1 MRRVLLSLVFL
12 CIGLLLYA
20 QEPVRFGDREVYLEA
35 NVRSQVRGHKTSSL
49 ELGVPTGDRLNVL
62 VQFEPGKIAFDAL
75 KQKGIELGD
84 YLGSNAYYAKVA
96 PGSRPSDFAGTGLR
110 AVVPIRGEWKVVH
123 SLLQGMTPEWAAE
136 GNNIKVDLVWFSG
149 VNLEQVK
156 ADLSQR
162 GLTFSTTS
170 DLLHTAHITAT
181 REQVIALADAEY
193 VAAIRWAEPPMEFNN
208 YRGARLSGAMNL
220 RMSPEL
226 GGRGLTGKGVRIGIW
241 DGNVAEHVDYGN
253 RVHRQEFEIS
263 LASSGGHG
271 MHTTGTILGA
281 GLLDE
286 RARGMAPEAEIWTW
300 NFNTQSNGK
309 SVGQEM
315 LECQEKYN
323 ISITSNSY
331 GYRMSNFC
339 KYEQYLNYGFL
350 GPIHADVLAYY
361 IPTLTHLYSAG
372 NDQGV
377 CNWAF
382 GHMSNYAKNIISV
395 GALTPGGEMTD
406 FSSFGPHRDGR
417 MFPII
422 SARGESVYS
431 VMPEQ
436 SYDWMSGT
444 SMSCPTAAGHLA
456 LLTQRWGQLH
466 GGALPFN
473 YYLKALIANTA
484 DDKGNLG
491 PDYKFGFGVLNSI
504 AAVTAMENNWHHF
517 ASLPQGGAAQE
528 KEITV
533 PAGVK
538 ELRVAI
544 CWNDPVAMGKE
555 YATGESPMVNDLDI
569 TVVSGGKTYYPYT
582 LDDKHPEKPA
592 TADKKNGKDNIE
604 QVVVKN
610 PAAGKYTLK
619 VEGKVNQSK
628 KQDYVVVWYFDY
640 QRPAITSPVAGDIY
654 APGDDIFLH
663 TENLTAPLK
672 VELTTDGVT
681 YTVLKDGASLCD
693 SIAIPATT
701 ASTDKATIRVTDKNN
716 QMVQMSGNFTIMA
729 QVQGLK
735 LEEQTCSTTGWKL
748 TWKAADGAAK
758 YEVLRADVEKGTYVS
773 LKNDVTT
780 TEYALAEADVKVGE
794 RNVYAVR
801 AVNANGVK
809 GARSVGV
816 IAQGAVAKT
825 LQIADLPY
833 TESFVGYP
841 LKYAT
846 ITKGKNVAHQL
857 TDPPVGLGLPFD
869 SHMLLWQAGA
879 DAPEWE
885 DPFTKQRD
893 NVGTVSACKVNLSGV
908 AADTK
913 LQLRAYYYMPEST
926 RENGAL
932 LRLLVDGTE
941 TPDTQGRRQI
951 VGDGEEHFVTYDLT
965 PFAGKEVSLTFETA
979 LANNRDGLIIVYYQI
994 YKTSEK
1000 RDAGIA
1006 WINDPKIVAKAGMQD
1021 ETIRFKVLNY
1031 TSAELTNVPV
1041 SVQVDGKVVY
1051 TTTLASL
1058 KPFEDRILSFTHNFN
1073 SVEAHKFNVVARVDV
1088 EGDVRPTNNE
1098 KSFEVYNMGEV
1109 LPMPEVTY
1117 IEFWGMV
1124 FPAVPYVYTKI
1135 EGKGI
1140 FTDGRGTLEPYNPKE
1155 QAVLQVLP
1163 TTPGAVVQVTFKE
1176 RDFAKD
1182 DILHV
1187 YTGDVPDNLKVEAKN
1202 ANYKITGTSKEP
1214 LTIVSEASNGGLT
1227 FYFLGN
1233 PDQQADGWIAELSE
1247 VVLPDRWELTEV
1259 KKEDGK
1265 DANHKKLVV
1274 TAKNLLPIPFKN
1286 VPLIVSI
1293 DGVTQKLVIPEL
1305 PANAQTNFTI
1315 PNEIDIT
1322 APMRAEVV
1330 AELGRDGDAANNKKT
1345 LSIVNDPIWNGG
1357 GIITTP
1363 ETLAIAKF
1371 TQLNEDKTI
1380 ALTSKSTVDYQHKT
1394 KIPFYTTTKNDFKFT
1409 LNNAPTAEQ
1418 AANAAIR
1425 LFIDNDD
1432 NGELKDVAP
1441 ECYKVALAA
1450 DTKDYTLSVDLSS
1463 AVDIKPG
1470 DHRMRLLLANDA
1482 DYAKFKE
1489 QKPIEWGHAVDFTA
1503 TITKG
1508 ASPFEYEMA
1517 IVGIEGIKSGR
1528 NGLTSATPVKVKLKN
1543 NGLKVVTSVDVKLEV
1558 DKVET
1563 ATETLAVNLAAKG
1576 GEATVELANK
1586 ANLSN
1591 EGDHTIKVSLT
1602 KPDSKV
1608 SDNTATLKVSKLPA
1622 ISEKRYSLAFE
1633 AVRGEGMIVPEAL
1646 GASVKDEATIE
1657 GWWKTE
1663 MPQTCAFLN
1672 GGDDGLYLG
1681 AYRGGSQYPANALVF
1696 FAGNGGYISTKGVL
1710 TNGVWH
1716 HVAAV
1721 VKQDKGVV
1729 TLKAYVDGDEVEMEQ
1744 SSAGNGF
1751 AVTITHLNIGFKG
1764 ENLMFR
1770 MWNKQRTGAE
1780 IKADMAKSVRPT
1792 PGGALPAGCV
1802 TELIYTEGMG
1812 KLTSFGDEGITT
1824 IVSKRTDE
1832 KIWKEFAPKLY
1843 SGIEV
1848 VGQVIPVKITGTE
1861 VVAIMPSDFTT
1872 FNKVKVKFASEWAG
1886 VEIKQNGTTVTENTE
1901 LDFSASGN
1909 TLPFTL
1915 TLNILGKSVTEN
1927 INIKLVKD
1935 KSNACD
1941 MLGLKMEKAKN
1952 TGLKQD
1958 ITLTDPLA
1966 TLVLLEAENESA
1978 TSKFDQKN
1986 VVLQVTGIS
1995 TNAKL
2000 YKGEV
2005 LQQTATDI
2013 TVDLTTPVTF
2023 KVLAQNERDAKFYT
2037 VRLAMNQEITWETTK
2052 IDCNYGATQKFNATA
2067 TSALPVTY
2075 VSANPNVATVDAEG
2089 NLVTVGVGTTKI
2101 VAKQEGDAIYKA
2113 AAEKE
2118 REVEVNRAP
2127 LTIKVKDATMA
2138 LGEELPEFEF
2148 EYQGL
2153 VFPNTEWQFDAPYIV
2168 QNNDGTPAT
2177 MPLAKGMYKIV
2188 PKAGT
2193 APYESG
2199 NYMVTRTTGVLTV
2212 TDPVNAKKVIFVAK
2226 DEKDAPLEGVELLF
2240 GEVKATTGVD
2250 GKYEAYLL
2258 PLKDG
2263 KAYTVTATKAGY
2275 TSDAKEF
2282 EVKDVAQTVELKLLK
2297 EQYTLT
2303 YTTDANGLLQGV
2315 TSQKVAAGKDGLQVV
2330 AVPKDIKHRFKEW
2343 GDNHSTEAARTDRT
2357 VNADVTA
2364 NAIFETFKYSLKYA
2378 VTTGGKFTTAEAT
2391 KMQQVT
2397 PGENGVAV
2405 TVEAEAGYCFL
2416 GWSDGVMTLSRTDQK
2431 VMADLNV
2438 TARFAKPYMLTWTE
2452 DFEFNAANMET
2463 WSFQKPAAGAG
2474 WQIIPLEQIEQKNT
2488 GNVLALAPMVEYP
2501 PVSPYPLTWAAS
2513 PWLSIEGH
2521 AATAKVVISF
2531 DRYVRRFYDLSVAT
2545 LEYSFEDNVWVKA
2558 LDIDQKVTGVKAE
2571 TFTLD
2576 ATKLGSHKHLRFRW
2590 AFDAAGGSR
2599 AYLAIDNVKVAYEAP
2614 TQAIL
2619 RYYAGENGKL
2629 QKDGATDKVAA
2640 IELTTPVGTDAA
2652 KITAVPEAGY
2662 VFAKWS
2668 DEKMTAERQDKQ
2680 DVTVTALFKRIPKA
2694 KHVIQYAAATNG
2706 TINGVAYQELEEG
2719 AETASVSAV
2728 ANNGYA
2734 FKQWDDGKK
2743 VNPRSDVVGTEDKT
2757 YTAQFAQVFTLT
2769 YKAGEHGSIKGEATQ
2784 NVFAGESGSAV
2795 EAVPDNG
2802 YRFVKWDDNKTDNP
2816 RTEVNVTESKT
2827 YTAQF
2832 ELIPT
2837 YAVTLRKEGNGTLSI
2852 SGYDETMLQSVPEG
2866 TELQVVVTP
2875 DAGWELKTL
2884 TAGGVDILATKTFTV
2899 TAATEVKA
2907 VFEQNAQTFAV
2918 TLKKEGEGELK
2929 ITGIEESKL
2938 NAVPEGTELIAV
2950 ATPKTGWKLK
2960 SLTAGTQDISSDG
2973 KFTVTADVEVK
2984 AVFEEEGVPQP
2995 KTYVVTVAKEGEG
3008 ELKITGIEESKLNA
3022 VPEGTEL
3029 TAVATPKTGWKL
3041 KSLMA
3046 GTQDIKADGKF
3057 TVTADVEVKAVFVE
3071 EGTPQPKTF
3080 AVTLKKEG
3088 EGELKITG
3096 IEEDKLNAV
3105 PEGTKLTAVATPK
3118 TGWKLKSLT
3127 AGTQDISSDGK
3138 FTVTADVEVKAVFVK
3153 STSVDDA
3160 VFANV
3165 LVAPNPFTT
3174 QLRLVCNGATGR
3186 YDLLNASG
3194 VVVRSGNVDGNEVLV
3209 ETTDLTSGLY
3219 LLRLTAE
3226 SGATKVVTVVKE

>member
-62 VQFEPGKIAFDAL
+62 LQFEPGEIAFDAL

-123 SLLQGMTPEWAAE
+123 SLLQGMTPDWAAE
-136 GNNIKVDLVWFSG
+136 GDNIKVDLVWFSG

-156 ADLSQR
+156 ADLSSR

-170 DLLHTAHITAT
+170 DLLRTAHITAT

-193 VAAIRWAEPPMEFNN
+193 VAAIRWAEPPMEFDN

-226 GGRGLTGKGVRIGIW
+226 SGRGLTGKGVRVGIW
-241 DGNVAEHVDYGN
+241 DGNVGDHVDYGN

-331 GYRMSNFC
+331 GYRMSAFC
-339 KYEQYLNYGFL
+339 RYEQYLNYSFL
-350 GPIHADVLAYY
+350 GPRHADVLAYF

-395 GALTPGGEMTD
+395 AALTPGGEMTD

-484 DDKGNLG
+484 DDKGNAG

-517 ASLPQGGAAQE
+517 ASLSRGGAAQE
-528 KEITV
+528 KKITV

-538 ELRVAI
+538 ELRVAL
-544 CWNDPVAMGKE
+544 CWNDPVADIE
-555 YATGESPMVNDLDI
+555 YKMGESPMVNDLDV
-569 TVVSGGKTYYPYT
+569 TVVSAGKTYYPYT
-582 LDDKHPEKPA
+582 LDPNNPNDVAK
-592 TADKKNGKDNIE
+592 ADKKNGRDNIE

-610 PAAGKYTLK
+610 PAAGEYTLK
-619 VEGKVNQSK
+619 VDGKVNQAE

-640 QRPAITSPVAGDIY
+640 QRPAITSPMAGDIY

-672 VELTTDGVT
+672 VELTTDGGM
-681 YTVLKDGASLCD
+681 YTVLKNGASLCD
-693 SIAIPATT
+693 SITIPATT

-716 QMVQMSGNFTIMA
+716 QIVLMNGNFTIMA

-735 LEEQTCSTTGWKL
+735 LEEQACSTTGWKL
-748 TWKAADGAAK
+748 TWEAAEGAAK

-773 LKNDVTT
+773 LKNDVAG
-780 TEYALAEADVKVGE
+780 TEYLLAEADVKAGE

-801 AVNANGVK
+801 AINANGVK

-816 IAQGAVAKT
+816 IAKGKTAKT
-825 LQIADLPY
+825 LQISDLPY
-833 TESFVGYP
+833 LESFVGYP

-846 ITKGKNVAHQL
+846 TTKGKNLAHQL
-857 TDPPVGLGLPFD
+857 QEPPAGLKLPFD
-869 SHMLLWQAGA
+869 SHMLVWQAGT
-879 DAPEWE
+879 DAPAWE
-885 DPFTKQRD
+885 NPFVNQRD
-893 NVGTVSACKVNLSGV
+893 NVGTVSTCKVNLSGIE
-908 AADTK
+908 ANTK
-913 LQLRAYYYMPEST
+913 LQLRAYYFMTEGS
-926 RENGAL
+926 REKGTL
-932 LRLLVDGTE
+932 LRLLVNGNEVQDVL
-941 TPDTQGRRQI
+941 GRGQI
-951 VGDGEEHFVTYDLT
+951 VGDGDEHFVTYDLT
-965 PFAGKEVSLTFETA
+965 SFAGKEVSLTFETA
-979 LANNRDGLIIVYYQI
+979 LANNRDGAIIVYYQI

-1000 RDAGIA
+1000 KDAGIA
-1006 WINDPKIVAKAGMQD
+1006 WVNDPEIVAKAYMQD
-1021 ETIRFKVLNY
+1021 ETVRFKVLNY
-1031 TSAELTNVPV
+1031 TSADLNNVPV

-1051 TTTLASL
+1051 TATLNL
-1058 KPFEDRILSFTHNFN
+1058 KPFEDRILSFRHNF
-1073 SVEAHKFNVVARVDV
+1073 SSAVAHKFNVVARVDV
-1088 EGDVRPTNNE
+1088 EGDARVANNE

-1109 LPMPEVTY
+1109 LPMPEVSY
-1117 IEFWGMV
+1117 IEFFGMV
-1124 FPAVPYVYTKI
+1124 FPIVPYVSTKI
-1135 EGKGI
+1135 DGKCI
-1140 FTDGRGTLEPYNPKE
+1140 YTDGRGTLDPYKPKE

-1163 TTPGAVVQVTFKE
+1163 TNPSATVQVTFKE
-1176 RDFAKD
+1176 RALAEG
-1182 DILHV
+1182 DILYV
-1187 YTGDVPDNLKVEAKN
+1187 YTGNVPANLKVDPKD
-1202 ANYKITGTSKEP
+1202 ANYKVTGTSKEP
-1214 LTIVSEASNGGLT
+1214 ITIVSEASDGGLT
-1227 FYFLGN
+1227 FLFIGS
-1233 PDQQADGWIAELSE
+1233 PEKSADGWIAELDE
-1247 VVLPDRWELTEV
+1247 VVLPDRWELTELRQV
-1259 KKEDGK
+1259 AGK
-1265 DANHKKLVV
+1265 DANHKQLEVV
-1274 TAKNLLPIPFKN
+1274 AKNLLPVAFKN
-1286 VPLIVSI
+1286 VPLYVTV
-1293 DGVTQKLVIPEL
+1293 DGKTQNLVIPEL
-1305 PANAQTNFTI
+1305 TANAQTTFKVTQ
-1315 PNEIDIT
+1315 EIDIT

-1330 AELGRDGDAANNKKT
+1330 AELGRDGDAANNVKT
-1345 LSIVNDPIWNGG
+1345 LSVVNDPIWNGG
-1357 GIITTP
+1357 GSIAQPAALT
-1363 ETLAIAKF
+1363 IAKF
-1371 TQLNEDKTI
+1371 QQLNEDKTTT
-1380 ALTSKSTVDYQHKT
+1380 LTGKKTVDYQLKT
-1394 KIPFYTTTKNDFKFT
+1394 KIPFYKLTKNEFKFT
-1409 LNNAPTAEQ
+1409 LSNAPTAEQ
-1418 AANAAIR
+1418 VANAAIR

-1432 NGELKDVAP
+1432 NNTMDETAP
-1441 ECYKVALAA
+1441 ECYKVALEANKEA
-1450 DTKDYTLSVDLSS
+1450 YTLSVDFTGVANL
-1463 AVDIKPG
+1463 KPG
-1470 DHRMRLLLANDA
+1470 DHRMRILLANDEN
-1482 DYAKFKE
+1482 YNKFKAGQE
-1489 QKPIEWGHAVDFTA
+1489 IEWGHAVDFTA
-1503 TITKG
+1503 TIAES
-1508 ASPFEYEMA
+1508 ASPLEYEMA
-1517 IVGIEGIKSGR
+1517 IVGIERIKSGR
-1528 NGLTSATPVKVKLKN
+1528 NLTNAVPVKVKLKN
-1543 NGLKVVTSVDVKLEV
+1543 NGLKAVTSVDVKLEV
-1558 DKVET
+1558 DKK
-1563 ATETLAVNLAAKG
+1563 APKTETLTVNLAPKG
-1576 GEATVELANK
+1576 EITVELANK
-1586 ANLSN
+1586 ADLSE

-1602 KPDSKV
+1602 KPDGKV

-1633 AVRGEGMIVPEAL
+1633 AVRGEGVVVPEEL
-1646 GASVKDEATIE
+1646 GASIQNEATIE
-1657 GWWKTE
+1657 GWWKINK
-1663 MPQTCAFLN
+1663 PQTSAFLN

-1696 FAGNGGYISTKGVL
+1696 FAGNGGYISKEGVL

-1716 HVAAV
+1716 HVAAS
-1721 VKQDKGVV
+1721 VKQVGSTV
-1729 TLKAYVDGDEVEMEQ
+1729 TLKAYVDGVEVEMQKNSEG
-1744 SSAGNGF
+1744 SGF
-1751 AVTITHLNIGFKG
+1751 EVSITHLNIALHG

-1770 MWNKQRTGAE
+1770 MWKKARTAAE
-1780 IKADMAKSVRPT
+1780 IKADMAKSVRT
-1792 PGGALPAGCV
+1792 TLGGSLPSDCV
-1802 TELIYTEGMG
+1802 TELIYTEGKG
-1812 KLTSFGDEGITT
+1812 KLTSFGDEGIAT
-1824 IVSKRTDE
+1824 IVSKRVDA
-1832 KIWKEFAPKLY
+1832 KIWKEFAPKTY
-1843 SGIEV
+1843 SNIEV
-1848 VGQVIPVKITGTE
+1848 AGQVIPVEITGTNA
-1861 VVAIMPSDFTT
+1861 VATMPSDFTA
-1872 FNKVKVKFASEWAG
+1872 FDKVKVKFVSEWSG
-1886 VEIKQNGTTVTENTE
+1886 VEIKQGSTVVTENTE
-1901 LDFSASGN
+1901 LNFSSGDHS
-1909 TLPFTL
+1909 LPFVL
-1915 TLNILGKSVTEN
+1915 KFEMLGKVATDNVT
-1927 INIKLVKD
+1927 IKLVND

-1952 TGLKQD
+1952 PGLKQD
-1958 ITLTDPLA
+1958 VTPNVPLESI
-1966 TLVLLEAENESA
+1966 VLLEAENESA

-2013 TVDLTTPVTF
+2013 TVDLTAPVTF
-2023 KVLAQNERDAKFYT
+2023 KVLAENERDAKFYT

-2067 TSALPVTY
+2067 SSALPVTY

-2118 REVEVNRAP
+2118 REVEVKRIP
-2127 LTIKVKDATMA
+2127 LTINVKDATMA
-2138 LGEELPEFEF
+2138 LGDELPEFEF

-2153 VFPNTEWQFDAPYIV
+2153 AFPNTEWQFDAPYIV

-2177 MPLAKGMYKIV
+2177 MPLAKGTYKVV
-2188 PKAGT
+2188 PEVYT
-2193 APYESG
+2193 VPYESG

-2212 TDPVNAKKVIFVAK
+2212 TDPVNAKKVTFLAK
-2226 DEKDAPLEGVELLF
+2226 DEKDAPLEGVELQF
-2240 GEVKATTGVD
+2240 GEVKATTGAD

-2258 PLKDG
+2258 PLEDG
-2263 KAYTVTATKAGY
+2263 ERYTVTATKAGY

-2330 AVPKDIKHRFKEW
+2330 AVPKDIKYRFKEW
-2343 GDNHSTEAARTDRT
+2343 SDNHSTEAARTDKA

-2364 NAIFETFKYSLKYA
+2364 KAVFEAFKYTLKYA
-2378 VTTGGKFTTAEAT
+2378 VTEGGEFVTPEAT
-2391 KMQQVT
+2391 KMQQVV
-2397 PGENGVAV
+2397 PGEDGAAV
-2405 TVEAEAGYCFL
+2405 TVKAKEGYLFL
-2416 GWSDGVMTLSRTDQK
+2416 GWSDGVIDLTRTDKK
-2431 VMADLNV
+2431 VMADMSV
-2438 TARFAKPYMLTWTE
+2438 TARFAKPYMLTWSE
-2452 DFEFNAANMET
+2452 DFEFDATNMET
-2463 WSFQKPAAGAG
+2463 WSFQKPKEGAG
-2474 WQIIPLEQIEQKNT
+2474 WQIIPLENISKAYV
-2488 GNVLALAPMVEYP
+2488 GKGKALALAPLYEYP
-2501 PVSPYPLTWAAS
+2501 QQSPYPKMWVAS

-2531 DRYVRRFYDLSVAT
+2531 DRYVQKFYNLSEAT
-2545 LEYSFEDNVWVKA
+2545 LEYCFEDNAWVKA
-2558 LDIDQKVTGVKAE
+2558 LDIDQNAAGVKAE

-2576 ATKLGSHKHLRFRW
+2576 HTKLATHKYLRFRW
-2590 AFDAAGGSR
+2590 SFNAANGTR

-2614 TQAIL
+2614 TQAVL

-2629 QKDGATDKVAA
+2629 QKEGTTEKVEA
-2640 IELTTPVGTDAA
+2640 IELTTPVGTPAT
-2652 KITAVPEAGY
+2652 KVTAVPEAGY
-2662 VFAKWS
+2662 VFDKWS
-2668 DEKMTAERQDKQ
+2668 DEKMTADRQDDQ
-2680 DVTVTALFKRIPKA
+2680 SVTVTAIFKRIPKA
-2694 KHVIQYAAATNG
+2694 KHVIQYTAVANG
-2706 TINGVAYQELEEG
+2706 TISGVAYQELEEG

-2728 ANNGYA
+2728 ADNDYV

-2743 VNPRSDVVGTEDKT
+2743 VNPRSDVVGSEDKT

-2784 NVFAGESGSAV
+2784 KVVAGESGSAV
-2795 EAVPDNG
+2795 EAVPDPG

-2816 RTEVNVTESKT
+2816 RTEVNVIESKT

-2837 YAVTLRKEGNGTLSI
+2837 YAVTLTKEGNGTLSI
-2852 SGYDETMLQSVPEG
+2852 AGYDETMLQSVPEG

-2884 TAGGVDILATKTFTV
+2884 TAGGMDILATKKFTV

-2984 AVFEEEGVPQP
+2984 AVFEEEGAPQP
-2995 KTYVVTVAKEGEG
+2995 KTYVVTLTKEGEG
-3008 ELKITGIEESKLNA
+3008 ELTITGIEESKLNA
-3022 VPEGTEL
+3022 VPEGTKL

-3041 KSLMA
+3041 KSLTA
-3046 GTQDIKADGKF
+3046 GTQDISSDGKF
-3057 TVTADVEVKAVFVE
+3057 TVTADVEVKAVFEE

-3127 AGTQDISSDGK
+3127 AGTQDIKTDGK

-3194 VVVRSGNVDGNEVLV
+3194 VVVRSGNVDGNEVLI

>member
-1 MRRVLLSLVFL
+1 MLV
-12 CIGLLLYA
+12 
-20 QEPVRFGDREVYLEA
+20 
-35 NVRSQVRGHKTSSL
+35 
-49 ELGVPTGDRLNVL
+49 
-62 VQFEPGKIAFDAL
+62 
-75 KQKGIELGD
+75 
-84 YLGSNAYYAKVA
+84 
-96 PGSRPSDFAGTGLR
+96 
-110 AVVPIRGEWKVVH
+110 
-123 SLLQGMTPEWAAE
+123 
-136 GNNIKVDLVWFSG
+136 
-149 VNLEQVK
+149 
-156 ADLSQR
+156 
-162 GLTFSTTS
+162 
-170 DLLHTAHITAT
+170 
-181 REQVIALADAEY
+181 
-193 VAAIRWAEPPMEFNN
+193 
-208 YRGARLSGAMNL
+208 
-220 RMSPEL
+220 
-226 GGRGLTGKGVRIGIW
+226 
-241 DGNVAEHVDYGN
+241 
-253 RVHRQEFEIS
+253 
-263 LASSGGHG
+263 
-271 MHTTGTILGA
+271 
-281 GLLDE
+281 
-286 RARGMAPEAEIWTW
+286 
-300 NFNTQSNGK
+300 
-309 SVGQEM
+309 
-315 LECQEKYN
+315 
-323 ISITSNSY
+323 
-331 GYRMSNFC
+331 
-339 KYEQYLNYGFL
+339 
-350 GPIHADVLAYY
+350 
-361 IPTLTHLYSAG
+361 
-372 NDQGV
+372 
-377 CNWAF
+377 
-382 GHMSNYAKNIISV
+382 
-395 GALTPGGEMTD
+395 
-406 FSSFGPHRDGR
+406 
-417 MFPII
+417 
-422 SARGESVYS
+422 
-431 VMPEQ
+431 
-436 SYDWMSGT
+436 
-444 SMSCPTAAGHLA
+444 
-456 LLTQRWGQLH
+456 
-466 GGALPFN
+466 
-473 YYLKALIANTA
+473 
-484 DDKGNLG
+484 
-491 PDYKFGFGVLNSI
+491 
-504 AAVTAMENNWHHF
+504 
-517 ASLPQGGAAQE
+517 
-528 KEITV
+528 
-533 PAGVK
+533 
-538 ELRVAI
+538 
-544 CWNDPVAMGKE
+544 
-555 YATGESPMVNDLDI
+555 
-569 TVVSGGKTYYPYT
+569 
-582 LDDKHPEKPA
+582 
-592 TADKKNGKDNIE
+592 
-604 QVVVKN
+604 
-610 PAAGKYTLK
+610 
-619 VEGKVNQSK
+619 
-628 KQDYVVVWYFDY
+628 
-640 QRPAITSPVAGDIY
+640 
-654 APGDDIFLH
+654 
-663 TENLTAPLK
+663 
-672 VELTTDGVT
+672 
-681 YTVLKDGASLCD
+681 
-693 SIAIPATT
+693 
-701 ASTDKATIRVTDKNN
+701 
-716 QMVQMSGNFTIMA
+716 
-729 QVQGLK
+729 
-735 LEEQTCSTTGWKL
+735 
-748 TWKAADGAAK
+748 
-758 YEVLRADVEKGTYVS
+758 
-773 LKNDVTT
+773 
-780 TEYALAEADVKVGE
+780 
-794 RNVYAVR
+794 
-801 AVNANGVK
+801 
-809 GARSVGV
+809 
-816 IAQGAVAKT
+816 
-825 LQIADLPY
+825 
-833 TESFVGYP
+833 
-841 LKYAT
+841 
-846 ITKGKNVAHQL
+846 
-857 TDPPVGLGLPFD
+857 
-869 SHMLLWQAGA
+869 
-879 DAPEWE
+879 
-885 DPFTKQRD
+885 
-893 NVGTVSACKVNLSGV
+893 
-908 AADTK
+908 
-913 LQLRAYYYMPEST
+913 
-926 RENGAL
+926 
-932 LRLLVDGTE
+932 
-941 TPDTQGRRQI
+941 
-951 VGDGEEHFVTYDLT
+951 
-965 PFAGKEVSLTFETA
+965 
-979 LANNRDGLIIVYYQI
+979 
-994 YKTSEK
+994 
-1000 RDAGIA
+1000 
-1006 WINDPKIVAKAGMQD
+1006 
-1021 ETIRFKVLNY
+1021 
-1031 TSAELTNVPV
+1031 
-1041 SVQVDGKVVY
+1041 
-1051 TTTLASL
+1051 
-1058 KPFEDRILSFTHNFN
+1058 
-1073 SVEAHKFNVVARVDV
+1073 
-1088 EGDVRPTNNE
+1088 
-1098 KSFEVYNMGEV
+1098 
-1109 LPMPEVTY
+1109 
-1117 IEFWGMV
+1117 
-1124 FPAVPYVYTKI
+1124 
-1135 EGKGI
+1135 
-1140 FTDGRGTLEPYNPKE
+1140 
-1155 QAVLQVLP
+1155 
-1163 TTPGAVVQVTFKE
+1163 
-1176 RDFAKD
+1176 
-1182 DILHV
+1182 
-1187 YTGDVPDNLKVEAKN
+1187 
-1202 ANYKITGTSKEP
+1202 
-1214 LTIVSEASNGGLT
+1214 
-1227 FYFLGN
+1227 
-1233 PDQQADGWIAELSE
+1233 
-1247 VVLPDRWELTEV
+1247 
-1259 KKEDGK
+1259 
-1265 DANHKKLVV
+1265 
-1274 TAKNLLPIPFKN
+1274 
-1286 VPLIVSI
+1286 
-1293 DGVTQKLVIPEL
+1293 
-1305 PANAQTNFTI
+1305 
-1315 PNEIDIT
+1315 
-1322 APMRAEVV
+1322 
-1330 AELGRDGDAANNKKT
+1330 
-1345 LSIVNDPIWNGG
+1345 
-1357 GIITTP
+1357 
-1363 ETLAIAKF
+1363 
-1371 TQLNEDKTI
+1371 LNEDKTI

-1418 AANAAIR
+1418 ATNASIR

-1432 NGELKDVAP
+1432 NNTLEEVAP
-1441 ECYKVALAA
+1441 ECYKVALEANKEA
-1450 DTKDYTLSVDLSS
+1450 YTLSVDFTGVANL
-1463 AVDIKPG
+1463 KPG
-1470 DHRMRLLLANDA
+1470 DHRMRILLANDEN
-1482 DYAKFKE
+1482 YNKFKAGQE
-1489 QKPIEWGHAVDFTA
+1489 IEWGHAVDFTA
-1503 TITKG
+1503 TIAES
-1508 ASPFEYEMA
+1508 ASPLEYEMA
-1517 IVGIEGIKSGR
+1517 IVGIERIKSGR
-1528 NGLTSATPVKVKLKN
+1528 NLTNAVPVKVKLKN

-1602 KPDSKV
+1602 KPDGKV

-1812 KLTSFGDEGITT
+1812 KLTSFGDEGIAQ
-1824 IVSKRTDE
+1824 IVSRRVDAR
-1832 KIWKEFAPKLY
+1832 IWKEFAPKTY
-1843 SGIEV
+1843 SNIEV
-1848 VGQVIPVKITGTE
+1848 AGQVIPVEITGTNA
-1861 VVAIMPSDFTT
+1861 VATMPSDFTA
-1872 FNKVKVKFASEWAG
+1872 FDKVKVKFTSEWAG
-1886 VEIKQNGTTVTENTE
+1886 VEIKQGSTVVTENTV
-1901 LDFSASGN
+1901 LDFSGGDHS
-1909 TLPFTL
+1909 L
-1915 TLNILGKSVTEN
+1915 TFDLKLELLGKV
-1927 INIKLVKD
+1927 INDQITIKLVKD

-1958 ITLTDPLA
+1958 ITLNAPLES
-1966 TLVLLEAENESA
+1966 LILLEAENESE
-1978 TSKFDQKN
+1978 TSKFDQKH

-1995 TNAKL
+1995 SDAKL
-2000 YKGEV
+2000 YMGEV
-2005 LQQTATDI
+2005 LQQIATDI

-2052 IDCNYGATQKFNATA
+2052 IDCNYGDTQKFNATA
-2067 TSALPVTY
+2067 TSAQPVTY

-2177 MPLAKGMYKIV
+2177 MPLAKGTYKVV
-2188 PKAGT
+2188 PEGYT
-2193 APYESG
+2193 VPYESG

-2212 TDPVNAKKVIFVAK
+2212 TDPVNAKKVTFLAK
-2226 DEKDAPLEGVELLF
+2226 DEKDAPLEGVELQF
-2240 GEVKATTGVD
+2240 GEVKATTGAD

-2258 PLKDG
+2258 PLEDG
-2263 KAYTVTATKAGY
+2263 ERYTVTATKAGY

-2330 AVPKDIKHRFKEW
+2330 AVPKDIKYRFKEW
-2343 GDNHSTEAARTDRT
+2343 SDNHSTEAARTDKA

-2364 NAIFETFKYSLKYA
+2364 KAVFEAFKYTLKYA
-2378 VTTGGKFTTAEAT
+2378 VTEGGEFVTPEAT
-2391 KMQQVT
+2391 KMQQVV
-2397 PGENGVAV
+2397 PGEDGAAV
-2405 TVEAEAGYCFL
+2405 TVKAKEGYLFL
-2416 GWSDGVMTLSRTDQK
+2416 GWSDGVMELTRTDKK
-2431 VMADLNV
+2431 VMADLSV

-2452 DFEFNAANMET
+2452 DFEFDATNMET
-2463 WSFQKPAAGAG
+2463 WSFQKPKEGAG
-2474 WQIIPLEQIEQKNT
+2474 WQIIPLENISKAYV
-2488 GNVLALAPMVEYP
+2488 GKGKALALAPLYEYP
-2501 PVSPYPLTWAAS
+2501 QQSPYPKMWVAS

-2531 DRYVRRFYDLSVAT
+2531 DRYVQKFYNLSEAT
-2545 LEYSFEDNVWVKA
+2545 LEYCFEDNAWAKA
-2558 LDIDQKVTGVKAE
+2558 LDIDQNAAGVKAE

-2576 ATKLGSHKHLRFRW
+2576 HTKLATHKYLRFRW
-2590 AFDAAGGSR
+2590 SFNAANGTR

-2614 TQAIL
+2614 TQAVL

-2629 QKDGATDKVAA
+2629 QKEGTTEKVEA
-2640 IELTTPVGTDAA
+2640 IELTTPVGTPAT
-2652 KITAVPEAGY
+2652 KVTAVPEAGY
-2662 VFAKWS
+2662 VFDKWS
-2668 DEKMTAERQDKQ
+2668 DEKMTADRQDDQ
-2680 DVTVTALFKRIPKA
+2680 SVTVTAIFKRIPKA
-2694 KHVIQYAAATNG
+2694 KHVIQYTAVANG
-2706 TINGVAYQELEEG
+2706 TISGVAYQELEEG

-2728 ANNGYA
+2728 ADNDYV

-2743 VNPRSDVVGTEDKT
+2743 VNPRSDVVGSEDKT

-2769 YKAGEHGSIKGEATQ
+2769 YKAGEHGTIKGEATQ
-2784 NVFAGESGSAV
+2784 KVFAGESGSAV
-2795 EAVPDNG
+2795 EAVPDPG

-2816 RTEVNVTESKT
+2816 RTEVNVTESKI

-2852 SGYDETMLQSVPEG
+2852 ADYDETMLRSVPEG

-2884 TAGGVDILATKTFTV
+2884 TAGGMDILATKKFTV

-2973 KFTVTADVEVK
+2973 KFIVTADVEVK
-2984 AVFEEEGVPQP
+2984 AVFEEEGAPQP
-2995 KTYVVTVAKEGEG
+2995 KTFAVTLKKEGEG
-3008 ELKITGIEESKLNA
+3008 ELKITGIEEDKLNA

-3029 TAVATPKTGWKL
+3029 IAVATPKTGWKL
-3041 KSLMA
+3041 ESLTA

-3194 VVVRSGNVDGNEVLV
+3194 VVVRSGNVDGNEVLI

>member
-62 VQFEPGKIAFDAL
+62 VQFEPGEIAFDAL

-96 PGSRPSDFAGTGLR
+96 SGSRPSDFAGTGLR

-123 SLLQGMTPEWAAE
+123 SLLQGMTPDWAAE

-156 ADLSQR
+156 ADLSSR

-170 DLLHTAHITAT
+170 DLLRTAHITAT

-193 VAAIRWAEPPMEFNN
+193 VAAIRWAEPPMEFEN

-226 GGRGLTGKGVRIGIW
+226 SGRGLTGKGVRVGIW
-241 DGNVAEHVDYGN
+241 DGNVGDHVDYGN

-331 GYRMSNFC
+331 GYRMSAFC
-339 KYEQYLNYGFL
+339 RYEQYLNYSFL
-350 GPIHADVLAYY
+350 GPRHADVLAYF

-395 GALTPGGEMTD
+395 AALTPGGEMTD

-484 DDKGNLG
+484 DDKGNAG

-517 ASLPQGGAAQE
+517 ASLSRGGAAQE
-528 KEITV
+528 KKITV

-538 ELRVAI
+538 ELRVAL
-544 CWNDPVAMGKE
+544 CWNDPVADKE
-555 YATGESPMVNDLDI
+555 YKMGESPMVNDLDI
-569 TVVSGGKTYYPYT
+569 TVVSAGNTYYPYT
-582 LDDKHPEKPA
+582 LDPNNPNDVAK
-592 TADKKNGKDNIE
+592 ADKKNGRDNIE

-610 PAAGKYTLK
+610 PAAGEYTLK
-619 VEGKVNQSK
+619 VDGKVNQEE
-628 KQDYVVVWYFDY
+628 KQDYVVVWYYDY
-640 QRPAITSPVAGDIY
+640 QRPAITSPMAGDVY

-672 VELTTDGVT
+672 VELTTDGGM
-681 YTVLKDGASLCD
+681 YTVLKNGASLCD
-693 SIAIPATT
+693 SITIPATT

-716 QMVQMSGNFTIMA
+716 QIVLMNGNFTIMA

-735 LEEQTCSTTGWKL
+735 LEEQACSTTGWKL
-748 TWKAADGAAK
+748 TWEAAEGAAK

-773 LKNDVTT
+773 LKNDVAG
-780 TEYALAEADVKVGE
+780 TEYLLAEADVKAGE

-801 AVNANGVK
+801 AINANGVK

-816 IAQGAVAKT
+816 IAKGKTAKT
-825 LQIADLPY
+825 LQISDLPY
-833 TESFVGYP
+833 LESFVGYP

-846 ITKGKNVAHQL
+846 TTKGKNLAHQL
-857 TDPPVGLGLPFD
+857 QEPPAGLKLPFD
-869 SHMLLWQAGA
+869 SHMLVWQAGT
-879 DAPEWE
+879 DAPAWE
-885 DPFTKQRD
+885 NPFVNQRD
-893 NVGTVSACKVNLSGV
+893 NVGTVSTCKVNLSGIE
-908 AADTK
+908 ANTK
-913 LQLRAYYYMPEST
+913 LQLRAYYFMTEGS
-926 RENGAL
+926 REKGTL
-932 LRLLVDGTE
+932 LRLLVNGNEVQDVL
-941 TPDTQGRRQI
+941 GRGQI
-951 VGDGEEHFVTYDLT
+951 VGDGDEHFVTYDLT
-965 PFAGKEVSLTFETA
+965 SFAGKEVSLTFETA
-979 LANNRDGLIIVYYQI
+979 LANNRDGAIIVYYQI

-1000 RDAGIA
+1000 KDAGIA
-1006 WINDPKIVAKAGMQD
+1006 WVNDPEIVAKAYMQD
-1021 ETIRFKVLNY
+1021 ETVRFKVLNY
-1031 TSAELTNVPV
+1031 TSADLNNVPV

-1051 TTTLASL
+1051 TATLDL
-1058 KPFEDRILSFTHNFN
+1058 KPFEDRILSFKHNF
-1073 SVEAHKFNVVARVDV
+1073 SSAEAHKFNVVARVDV
-1088 EGDVRPTNNE
+1088 EGDARVANNE

-1109 LPMPEVTY
+1109 LPMPEVSY
-1117 IEFWGMV
+1117 IEFFGMV
-1124 FPAVPYVYTKI
+1124 FPIVPYVSTKI
-1135 EGKGI
+1135 DGKCI
-1140 FTDGRGTLEPYNPKE
+1140 YTDGRGTLDPYKPKE

-1163 TTPGAVVQVTFKE
+1163 TNPSATVQVTFKE
-1176 RDFAKD
+1176 HAFAEG
-1182 DILHV
+1182 DILYV
-1187 YTGDVPDNLKVEAKN
+1187 YTGNVPANLKVDPKD
-1202 ANYKITGTSKEP
+1202 ANYKVTGTSKEP
-1214 LTIVSEASNGGLT
+1214 ITIVSEASDGGLT
-1227 FYFLGN
+1227 FLFIGS
-1233 PDQQADGWIAELSE
+1233 PEKSADGWIAELDE
-1247 VVLPDRWELTEV
+1247 VVLPDRWELTELRQV
-1259 KKEDGK
+1259 AGK
-1265 DANHKKLVV
+1265 DANHKQLEVV
-1274 TAKNLLPIPFKN
+1274 AKNLLPVAFKN
-1286 VPLIVSI
+1286 VPLYVTV
-1293 DGVTQKLVIPEL
+1293 DGKTQNLVIPEL
-1305 PANAQTNFTI
+1305 AANAQTTFKVTQ
-1315 PNEIDIT
+1315 EIDIT

-1330 AELGRDGDAANNKKT
+1330 AELGRDGDAANNVKT
-1345 LSIVNDPIWNGG
+1345 LSVINDPIWNGG
-1357 GIITTP
+1357 GSIAQPAALT
-1363 ETLAIAKF
+1363 IAKF
-1371 TQLNEDKTI
+1371 QQLNEDKTTT
-1380 ALTSKSTVDYQHKT
+1380 LTGKKTVDYQLKT
-1394 KIPFYTTTKNDFKFT
+1394 KIPFYKLTKNEFKFT
-1409 LNNAPTAEQ
+1409 LSNAPTAEQ
-1418 AANAAIR
+1418 VANAAIR

-1432 NGELKDVAP
+1432 NNTMDETAP
-1441 ECYKVALAA
+1441 ECYKVALV
-1450 DTKDYTLSVDLSS
+1450 DGTKEYALSIDLSGV
-1463 AVDIKPG
+1463 ANLKPG
-1470 DHRMRLLLANDA
+1470 DHRMRILLANDEN
-1482 DYAKFKE
+1482 YNKFKTGQE
-1489 QKPIEWGHAVDFTA
+1489 IEWGHAVDFTA
-1503 TITKG
+1503 TIAES
-1508 ASPFEYEMA
+1508 ASPLEYEMA

-1528 NGLTSATPVKVKLKN
+1528 NLTNAVPVKVKLKN
-1543 NGLKVVTSVDVKLEV
+1543 NGLKAVTSVEVKLEV
-1558 DKVET
+1558 DK
-1563 ATETLAVNLAAKG
+1563 AAAQTETLNVNLAAKG
-1576 GEATVELANK
+1576 GEATVELASK
-1586 ANLSN
+1586 ADLSN

-1602 KPDSKV
+1602 KTDGKV

-1633 AVRGEGMIVPEAL
+1633 AVRGEGVVVPEEL
-1646 GASVKDEATIE
+1646 GASIQDEATIE
-1657 GWWKTE
+1657 GWWKINK
-1663 MPQTCAFLN
+1663 PQTSAFLN

-1696 FAGNGGYISTKGVL
+1696 FAGNGGYISKEGVL

-1716 HVAAV
+1716 HVAAS
-1721 VKQDKGVV
+1721 VKQVAGKV
-1729 TLKAYVDGDEVEMEQ
+1729 TLKAYVDGVEVEMQKNSEG
-1744 SSAGNGF
+1744 SGF
-1751 AVTITHLNIGFKG
+1751 EVSITHLNIALHG

-1770 MWNKQRTGAE
+1770 MWKKARTAEE
-1780 IKADMAKSVRPT
+1780 IKADMAKSVRT
-1792 PGGALPAGCV
+1792 TLGGPLPSDCV
-1802 TELIYTEGMG
+1802 TELIYTEGKG
-1812 KLTSFGDEGITT
+1812 KLTSFGDEGIAT
-1824 IVSKRTDE
+1824 IVSKRVDA
-1832 KIWKEFAPKLY
+1832 KIWKEFAPKTY
-1843 SGIEV
+1843 SNIEV
-1848 VGQVIPVKITGTE
+1848 AGQVIPVEITGTN
-1861 VVAIMPSDFTT
+1861 VVATMPSDFTA
-1872 FNKVKVKFASEWAG
+1872 FDKVKVKFVSEWAG
-1886 VEIKQNGTTVTENTE
+1886 VEIKQGSTVVTENTE
-1901 LDFSASGN
+1901 LNFSSGDHS
-1909 TLPFTL
+1909 LPFVL
-1915 TLNILGKSVTEN
+1915 KFEMLGKVATDN
-1927 INIKLVKD
+1927 ITIKLVND

-1952 TGLKQD
+1952 PGLKQD
-1958 ITLTDPLA
+1958 VTPNVPLESV
-1966 TLVLLEAENESA
+1966 VLLEAENESA

-2000 YKGEV
+2000 YKGEE

-2013 TVDLTTPVTF
+2013 TVDLTAPVTF
-2023 KVLAQNERDAKFYT
+2023 KVLAENERDAKFYT

-2052 IDCNYGATQKFNATA
+2052 IDCNYGDTQKFNATA
-2067 TSALPVTY
+2067 SSALPVTY

-2118 REVEVNRAP
+2118 RDVEVKRAP

-2138 LGEELPEFEF
+2138 LGDELPEFEF

-2153 VFPNTEWQFDAPYIV
+2153 AFPNTEWQFDAPYIV

-2177 MPLAKGMYKIV
+2177 MPLAKGTYKV
-2188 PKAGT
+2188 APKGYT
-2193 APYESG
+2193 VPYESG

-2212 TDPVNAKKVIFVAK
+2212 TDPVNAKKVTFLAR
-2226 DEKDAPLEGVELLF
+2226 DEKDAPLEGVELQF
-2240 GEVKATTGVD
+2240 GEVKATTGAD

-2258 PLKDG
+2258 PLEDG
-2263 KAYTVTATKAGY
+2263 ETYTVTATKAGY
-2275 TSDAKEF
+2275 TSDTKVF
-2282 EVKDVAQTVELKLLK
+2282 EVKDVAKTVVLKLLK
-2297 EQYTLT
+2297 EEYTLT
-2303 YTTDANGLLQGV
+2303 YTADADGLLQGLA
-2315 TSQKVAAGKDGLQVV
+2315 TQKVAAGKDGLQVV

-2343 GDNHSTEAARTDRT
+2343 SDNHSTEAARTDKA
-2357 VNADVTA
+2357 VYADVTA
-2364 NAIFETFKYSLKYA
+2364 KAVFEAFKYTLKYA
-2378 VTTGGKFTTAEAT
+2378 VTEGGEFVTPEAT
-2391 KMQQVT
+2391 KMQQVV
-2397 PGENGVAV
+2397 PGEDGAAV
-2405 TVEAEAGYCFL
+2405 TVKAKEGYLFL
-2416 GWSDGVMTLSRTDQK
+2416 GWSDGVIDLTRTDKK
-2431 VMADLNV
+2431 VMADMSV
-2438 TARFAKPYMLTWTE
+2438 TARFAKPYLLTWSE
-2452 DFEFNAANMET
+2452 DFEFDATNMET
-2463 WSFQKPAAGAG
+2463 WSFQKPKEGAG
-2474 WQIIPLEQIEQKNT
+2474 WQIIPLENISKAYV
-2488 GNVLALAPMVEYP
+2488 GKGKALALAPLYEYP
-2501 PVSPYPLTWAAS
+2501 QQSPYPKMWVAS

-2521 AATAKVVISF
+2521 AAAAKVVISF
-2531 DRYVRRFYDLSVAT
+2531 DRYVQKFYNLSKAT
-2545 LEYSFEDNVWVKA
+2545 LEYSFEDNVWMPA
-2558 LDIDQKVTGVKAE
+2558 LDIDQNAAGVKAE

-2576 ATKLGSHKHLRFRW
+2576 HTKLATHKYLRFRW
-2590 AFDAAGGSR
+2590 SFDAANGTR

-2614 TQAIL
+2614 TQAVL

-2629 QKDGATDKVAA
+2629 QKEGTTDKVEA
-2640 IELTTPVGTDAA
+2640 IELTTPVGTPAT
-2652 KITAVPEAGY
+2652 KVTAVPEAGY
-2662 VFAKWS
+2662 VFDKWS
-2668 DEKMTAERQDKQ
+2668 DEKMTADRQDDQ
-2680 DVTVTALFKRIPKA
+2680 SVTVTAIFKRIPKA
-2694 KHVIQYAAATNG
+2694 KHVIQYTAVANG
-2706 TINGVAYQELEEG
+2706 TISGVAYQELEEG

-2728 ANNGYA
+2728 ADNGYA
-2734 FKQWDDGKK
+2734 FKQWDDSKK
-2743 VNPRSDVVGTEDKT
+2743 VNPRSDVVGSEDKT

-2784 NVFAGESGSAV
+2784 KVFAGESGSAV
-2795 EAVPDNG
+2795 EAVPDPG

-2816 RTEVNVTESKT
+2816 RTDANVTESKT

-2837 YAVTLRKEGNGTLSI
+2837 Y
-2852 SGYDETMLQSVPEG
+2852 
-2866 TELQVVVTP
+2866 VVTP
-2875 DAGWELKTL
+2875 KT
-2884 TAGGVDILATKTFTV
+2884 
-2899 TAATEVKA
+2899 
-2907 VFEQNAQTFAV
+2907 
-2918 TLKKEGEGELK
+2918 
-2929 ITGIEESKL
+2929 
-2938 NAVPEGTELIAV
+2938 
-2950 ATPKTGWKLK
+2950 
-2960 SLTAGTQDISSDG
+2960 
-2973 KFTVTADVEVK
+2973 
-2984 AVFEEEGVPQP
+2984 
-2995 KTYVVTVAKEGEG
+2995 EGEG

-3041 KSLMA
+3041 KSLMAGTQDISSDGKFTVTANVEVKAVFELQTFAVTLKKEGEGELKITGIEEDKLNDVPEGTELTAVATPKTGWKLESLMA

-3105 PEGTKLTAVATPK
+3105 PEGTELIAVATPK

-3127 AGTQDISSDGK
+3127 AGTQDIKADGK
-3138 FTVTADVEVKAVFVK
+3138 FTVTADVEVKAVFEK
-3153 STSVDDA
+3153 TTAVDDA

-3194 VVVRSGNVDGNEVLV
+3194 VVVRSGNVDGNEVLI

>member
-136 GNNIKVDLVWFSG
+136 GDNIKVDLVWFSG
-149 VNLEQVK
+149 INLEQVK
-156 ADLSQR
+156 ADLSKR

-170 DLLHTAHITAT
+170 DLLRTAHITAT

-193 VAAIRWAEPPMEFNN
+193 VAAIRWAEPPMEFDN

-226 GGRGLTGKGVRIGIW
+226 SGRGLTGKGVRVGIW
-241 DGNVAEHVDYGN
+241 DGNVGDHVDYGN

-263 LASSGGHG
+263 LASTGGHG

-331 GYRMSNFC
+331 GYRMSAFC
-339 KYEQYLNYGFL
+339 RYEQYLNYSFL
-350 GPIHADVLAYY
+350 GPRHADVLAYF

-395 GALTPGGEMTD
+395 AALTPGGEMTD

-484 DDKGNLG
+484 DDKGNAG

-517 ASLPQGGAAQE
+517 ASLSRGGAAQE
-528 KEITV
+528 KKITV

-538 ELRVAI
+538 ELRVAL
-544 CWNDPVAMGKE
+544 CWNDPVADIE
-555 YATGESPMVNDLDI
+555 YKMGESPMVNDLDV
-569 TVVSGGKTYYPYT
+569 TVVSVGNTYYPYT
-582 LDDKHPEKPA
+582 LDPNNPNDVAK
-592 TADKKNGKDNIE
+592 ADKRNERDNIE

-610 PAAGKYTLK
+610 PAAGEYTLK
-619 VEGKVNQSK
+619 VDGKVNQEE
-628 KQDYVVVWYFDY
+628 KQDYVVVWYYDY
-640 QRPAITSPVAGDIY
+640 QRPAITSPMAGDVY

-672 VELTTDGVT
+672 VELTTDGGM
-681 YTVLKDGASLCD
+681 YTVLKNGASLCD

-701 ASTDKATIRVTDKNN
+701 ASTGKATIRVTDKNN
-716 QMVQMSGNFTIMA
+716 QIVLMNGNFTIMA

-735 LEEQTCSTTGWKL
+735 LEEQACSTTGWKL
-748 TWKAADGAAK
+748 TWEAAEGAAK

-773 LKNDVTT
+773 LKNDVAG
-780 TEYALAEADVKVGE
+780 TEYLLAEADVKAGE

-801 AVNANGVK
+801 AINANGVK

-816 IAQGAVAKT
+816 IAKGKTAKT
-825 LQIADLPY
+825 LQISDLPY
-833 TESFVGYP
+833 LESFVGYP

-846 ITKGKNVAHQL
+846 TTKGKNLAHQL
-857 TDPPVGLGLPFD
+857 QEPPAGLKLPFD
-869 SHMLLWQAGA
+869 SHMLVWQAGT
-879 DAPEWE
+879 DAPAWE
-885 DPFTKQRD
+885 NPFVNQRD
-893 NVGTVSACKVNLSGV
+893 NVGTVSTCKVNLSGIE
-908 AADTK
+908 ANTK
-913 LQLRAYYYMPEST
+913 LQLRAYYFMTEGS
-926 RENGAL
+926 REKGTL
-932 LRLLVDGTE
+932 LRLLVNGNEVQDVL
-941 TPDTQGRRQI
+941 GRGQI
-951 VGDGEEHFVTYDLT
+951 EGDGDEHFVTYDLT
-965 PFAGKEVSLTFETA
+965 SFAGKEVSLTFETA
-979 LANNRDGLIIVYYQI
+979 LANNRDGAIIVYYQI

-1000 RDAGIA
+1000 KDAGIA
-1006 WINDPKIVAKAGMQD
+1006 WVNDPEIVAKAYMQD
-1021 ETIRFKVLNY
+1021 ETVRFKVLNY
-1031 TSAELTNVPV
+1031 TSADLNNVPV

-1051 TTTLASL
+1051 TATLNL
-1058 KPFEDRILSFTHNFN
+1058 KPFEDRILSFKHNF
-1073 SVEAHKFNVVARVDV
+1073 SSAEAHKFNVVARVDV
-1088 EGDVRPTNNE
+1088 EGDARVANNE

-1109 LPMPEVTY
+1109 LPMPEVSY
-1117 IEFWGMV
+1117 IEFFGMV
-1124 FPAVPYVYTKI
+1124 FPIVPYVSTKI
-1135 EGKGI
+1135 DGKCI
-1140 FTDGRGTLEPYNPKE
+1140 YTDGRGTLDPYKPKE

-1163 TTPGAVVQVTFKE
+1163 TNPSATVQVTFKE
-1176 RDFAKD
+1176 HAFAEG
-1182 DILHV
+1182 DILYV
-1187 YTGDVPDNLKVEAKN
+1187 YTGNVPANLKVDPKD
-1202 ANYKITGTSKEP
+1202 ANYKVTGTSKEP
-1214 LTIVSEASNGGLT
+1214 ITIVSEASDGGLT
-1227 FYFLGN
+1227 FLFIGS
-1233 PDQQADGWIAELSE
+1233 PEKSADGWIAELDE
-1247 VVLPDRWELTEV
+1247 VVLPDRWELTELRQV
-1259 KKEDGK
+1259 AGK
-1265 DANHKKLVV
+1265 DANHKQLEVV
-1274 TAKNLLPIPFKN
+1274 AKNLLPVAFKN
-1286 VPLIVSI
+1286 VPLYVTV
-1293 DGVTQKLVIPEL
+1293 DGKTQNLVIPEL
-1305 PANAQTNFTI
+1305 AANAQTTFKVTQ
-1315 PNEIDIT
+1315 EIDIT

-1330 AELGRDGDAANNKKT
+1330 AELGRDGDAANNVKT
-1345 LSIVNDPIWNGG
+1345 LSVINDPIWNGG
-1357 GIITTP
+1357 GSIAQPAALT
-1363 ETLAIAKF
+1363 IAKF
-1371 TQLNEDKTI
+1371 QQLNEDKTTT
-1380 ALTSKSTVDYQHKT
+1380 LTGKKTVDYQLKT
-1394 KIPFYTTTKNDFKFT
+1394 KIPFYKLTKNEFKFT
-1409 LNNAPTAEQ
+1409 LSNAPTAEQ
-1418 AANAAIR
+1418 VANAAIR

-1432 NGELKDVAP
+1432 NNTMDETAP
-1441 ECYKVALAA
+1441 ECYKVALV
-1450 DTKDYTLSVDLSS
+1450 DGTKEYALSIDLSGV
-1463 AVDIKPG
+1463 ANLKPG
-1470 DHRMRLLLANDA
+1470 DHRMRILLANDEN
-1482 DYAKFKE
+1482 YNKFKTGQE
-1489 QKPIEWGHAVDFTA
+1489 IEWGHAVDFTA
-1503 TITKG
+1503 TIAES
-1508 ASPFEYEMA
+1508 ASPLEYEMA

-1528 NGLTSATPVKVKLKN
+1528 NLTNAVPVKVKLKN
-1543 NGLKVVTSVDVKLEV
+1543 NGLKAVTSVEVKLEV
-1558 DKVET
+1558 DK
-1563 ATETLAVNLAAKG
+1563 AAAQTETLNVNLAAKG
-1576 GEATVELANK
+1576 GEATVELASK
-1586 ANLSN
+1586 ADLSN

-1602 KPDSKV
+1602 KTDGKV

-1633 AVRGEGMIVPEAL
+1633 AVRGEGVVVPEEL
-1646 GASVKDEATIE
+1646 GASIQDEATIE
-1657 GWWKTE
+1657 GWWKINK
-1663 MPQTCAFLN
+1663 PQTSAFLN

-1696 FAGNGGYISTKGVL
+1696 FAGNGGYISKEGVL

-1716 HVAAV
+1716 HVAAS
-1721 VKQDKGVV
+1721 VKQVAGKV
-1729 TLKAYVDGDEVEMEQ
+1729 TLKAYVDGVEVEMQKNSEG
-1744 SSAGNGF
+1744 SGF
-1751 AVTITHLNIGFKG
+1751 EVSITHLNIALHG

-1770 MWNKQRTGAE
+1770 MWKKARTAEE
-1780 IKADMAKSVRPT
+1780 IKADMAKSVRT
-1792 PGGALPAGCV
+1792 TLGGSLPSDCV
-1802 TELIYTEGMG
+1802 TELIYTEGKG
-1812 KLTSFGDEGITT
+1812 KLTSFGDEGIAT
-1824 IVSKRTDE
+1824 IVSKRVDA
-1832 KIWKEFAPKLY
+1832 KIWKEFAPKTY
-1843 SGIEV
+1843 SNIEV
-1848 VGQVIPVKITGTE
+1848 AGQVIPVEITGTN
-1861 VVAIMPSDFTT
+1861 VVATMPSDFTA
-1872 FNKVKVKFASEWAG
+1872 FDKVKVKFVSEWSG
-1886 VEIKQNGTTVTENTE
+1886 VEIKQGSTVVTENTE
-1901 LDFSASGN
+1901 LNFSSGDHS
-1909 TLPFTL
+1909 L
-1915 TLNILGKSVTEN
+1915 TFDLKLELLGKV
-1927 INIKLVKD
+1927 INDQITIKLVKD

-1952 TGLKQD
+1952 PGLKQD
-1958 ITLTDPLA
+1958 VTPNVPLESV
-1966 TLVLLEAENESA
+1966 VLLEAENESA

-2013 TVDLTTPVTF
+2013 TVDLTAPVTF
-2023 KVLAQNERDAKFYT
+2023 KVLAENERDAKFYT

-2067 TSALPVTY
+2067 SSALPVTY

-2118 REVEVNRAP
+2118 REVEVKRIP
-2127 LTIKVKDATMA
+2127 LTINVKDATMA
-2138 LGEELPEFEF
+2138 LGDELPEFEF

-2153 VFPNTEWQFDAPYIV
+2153 AFPNTEWQFDAPYIV

-2177 MPLAKGMYKIV
+2177 MPLAKGTYKV
-2188 PKAGT
+2188 APKGYT

-2212 TDPVNAKKVIFVAK
+2212 TDPVNAKKVTFLAK
-2226 DEKDAPLEGVELLF
+2226 DEKDAPLEGVELQF
-2240 GEVKATTGVD
+2240 GEVKATTGAD

-2258 PLKDG
+2258 PLEDG
-2263 KAYTVTATKAGY
+2263 ETYTVTATKAGY
-2275 TSDAKEF
+2275 TSDTKVF
-2282 EVKDVAQTVELKLLK
+2282 EVKDAAQTVELKLLK

-2303 YTTDANGLLQGV
+2303 YTTDADGLLQGV

-2343 GDNHSTEAARTDRT
+2343 SDNHSTEAARTDKA

-2364 NAIFETFKYSLKYA
+2364 KAVFEAFKYTLKYA
-2378 VTTGGKFTTAEAT
+2378 VTEGGEFVTPEAT
-2391 KMQQVT
+2391 KMQQVV
-2397 PGENGVAV
+2397 PGEDGTAV
-2405 TVEAEAGYCFL
+2405 TVKAKEGYLFL
-2416 GWSDGVMTLSRTDQK
+2416 GWSDGVIDLTRTDKK
-2431 VMADLNV
+2431 VMADMSV

-2452 DFEFNAANMET
+2452 DFEFDATNMET
-2463 WSFQKPAAGAG
+2463 WSFQKPKEGAG
-2474 WQIIPLEQIEQKNT
+2474 WQIIPLENISKAYV
-2488 GNVLALAPMVEYP
+2488 GKGKALALAPLYEYP
-2501 PVSPYPLTWAAS
+2501 QQSPYPKMWVAS

-2531 DRYVRRFYDLSVAT
+2531 DRYVQKFYNLSEAT
-2545 LEYSFEDNVWVKA
+2545 LEYCFEDNAWVKA
-2558 LDIDQKVTGVKAE
+2558 LDIDQNAAGVKAE

-2576 ATKLGSHKHLRFRW
+2576 HTKLATHKYLRFRW
-2590 AFDAAGGSR
+2590 SFNAANGTR

-2614 TQAIL
+2614 TQEVL

-2629 QKDGATDKVAA
+2629 QKEGTTEKVEA
-2640 IELTTPVGTDAA
+2640 IELTTPVGTPATKVTAIPDAD
-2652 KITAVPEAGY
+2652 Y
-2662 VFAKWS
+2662 VFVKWS
-2668 DEKMTAERQDKQ
+2668 DDAMNAERTDNQS
-2680 DVTVTALFKRIPKA
+2680 VTVTAVFKPAPKP
-2694 KHVIQYAAATNG
+2694 KHVIQYTAVANG
-2706 TINGVAYQELEEG
+2706 TISGVAYQELEEG

-2728 ANNGYA
+2728 ADNGYA
-2734 FKQWDDGKK
+2734 FKQWDDSKK

-2769 YKAGEHGSIKGEATQ
+2769 YKAGEHGTIKGEATQ
-2784 NVFAGESGSAV
+2784 KVFAGESGSAV
-2795 EAVPDNG
+2795 EAVPDPG

-2832 ELIPT
+2832 EVIT
-2837 YAVTLRKEGNGTLSI
+2837 YAVTLKHEGNGTLSI

-2866 TELQVVVTP
+2866 TV
-2875 DAGWELKTL
+2875 L
-2884 TAGGVDILATKTFTV
+2884 T
-2899 TAATEVKA
+2899 
-2907 VFEQNAQTFAV
+2907 
-2918 TLKKEGEGELK
+2918 
-2929 ITGIEESKL
+2929 
-2938 NAVPEGTELIAV
+2938 AV
-2950 ATPKTGWKLK
+2950 ATPETGWKLK

-2984 AVFEEEGVPQP
+2984 AVFE
-2995 KTYVVTVAKEGEG
+2995 
-3008 ELKITGIEESKLNA
+3008 
-3022 VPEGTEL
+3022 
-3029 TAVATPKTGWKL
+3029 
-3041 KSLMA
+3041 
-3046 GTQDIKADGKF
+3046 
-3057 TVTADVEVKAVFVE
+3057 
-3071 EGTPQPKTF
+3071 PKTF

-3194 VVVRSGNVDGNEVLV
+3194 VVVRSGNVDGNEVLI

>member
-123 SLLQGMTPEWAAE
+123 SLLQGMTPDWAAE

-156 ADLSQR
+156 ADLSSR

-170 DLLHTAHITAT
+170 DLLRTAHITAT

-193 VAAIRWAEPPMEFNN
+193 VAAIRWAEPPMEFDN

-226 GGRGLTGKGVRIGIW
+226 SGRGLTGKGVRVGIW
-241 DGNVAEHVDYGN
+241 DGNVGDHVDYGN

-263 LASSGGHG
+263 LASTGGHG

-331 GYRMSNFC
+331 GYRMSAFC
-339 KYEQYLNYGFL
+339 RYEQYLNYSFL
-350 GPIHADVLAYY
+350 GPRHADVLAYF

-395 GALTPGGEMTD
+395 AALTPGGEMTD

-484 DDKGNLG
+484 DDKGNAG

-517 ASLPQGGAAQE
+517 ASLSRGGAAQE
-528 KEITV
+528 KKITV

-538 ELRVAI
+538 ELRVAL
-544 CWNDPVAMGKE
+544 CWNDPVADKE
-555 YATGESPMVNDLDI
+555 YKMGESPMVNDLDI
-569 TVVSGGKTYYPYT
+569 TVVSAGNTYYPYT
-582 LDDKHPEKPA
+582 LDPNNPNDVAK
-592 TADKKNGKDNIE
+592 ADKKNGRDNIE

-610 PAAGKYTLK
+610 PAAGEYTLK
-619 VEGKVNQSK
+619 VDGKVNQEE
-628 KQDYVVVWYFDY
+628 KQDYVVVWYYDY
-640 QRPAITSPVAGDIY
+640 QRPAITSPMAGDVY

-672 VELTTDGVT
+672 VELTTDGGM
-681 YTVLKDGASLCD
+681 YTVLKNGASLCD
-693 SIAIPATT
+693 SITIPATT

-716 QMVQMSGNFTIMA
+716 QIVLMNGNFTIMA

-735 LEEQTCSTTGWKL
+735 LEEQACSTTGWKL
-748 TWKAADGAAK
+748 TWEAAEGAAK

-773 LKNDVTT
+773 LKNDVAG
-780 TEYALAEADVKVGE
+780 TEYLLAEADVKAGE

-801 AVNANGVK
+801 AINANGVK

-816 IAQGAVAKT
+816 IAKGKTAKT
-825 LQIADLPY
+825 LQISDLPY
-833 TESFVGYP
+833 LESFVGYP

-846 ITKGKNVAHQL
+846 TTKGKNLAHQL
-857 TDPPVGLGLPFD
+857 QEPPAGLKLPFD
-869 SHMLLWQAGA
+869 SHMLVWQAGT
-879 DAPEWE
+879 DAPAWE
-885 DPFTKQRD
+885 NPFVNQRD
-893 NVGTVSACKVNLSGV
+893 NVGTVSTCKVNLSGIE
-908 AADTK
+908 ANTK
-913 LQLRAYYYMPEST
+913 LQLRAYYFMTEGS
-926 RENGAL
+926 REKGTL
-932 LRLLVDGTE
+932 LRLLVNGNEVQDVL
-941 TPDTQGRRQI
+941 GRGQI
-951 VGDGEEHFVTYDLT
+951 EGDGDEHFVTYDLT
-965 PFAGKEVSLTFETA
+965 SFAGKEVSLTFETA
-979 LANNRDGLIIVYYQI
+979 LANNRDGAIIVYYQI

-1000 RDAGIA
+1000 KDAGIA
-1006 WINDPKIVAKAGMQD
+1006 WVNDPEIVAKAYMQD
-1021 ETIRFKVLNY
+1021 ETVRFKVLNY
-1031 TSAELTNVPV
+1031 TSADLNNVPV

-1051 TTTLASL
+1051 TATLNL
-1058 KPFEDRILSFTHNFN
+1058 KPFEDRILSFKHNF
-1073 SVEAHKFNVVARVDV
+1073 SSAEAHKFNVVARVDV
-1088 EGDVRPTNNE
+1088 EGDARVANNE

-1109 LPMPEVTY
+1109 LPMPEVSY
-1117 IEFWGMV
+1117 IEFFGMV
-1124 FPAVPYVYTKI
+1124 FPIVPYVSTKI
-1135 EGKGI
+1135 DGKCI
-1140 FTDGRGTLEPYNPKE
+1140 YTDGRGTLDPYKPKE

-1163 TTPGAVVQVTFKE
+1163 TNPSATVQVTFKE
-1176 RDFAKD
+1176 HAFAEG
-1182 DILHV
+1182 DILYV
-1187 YTGDVPDNLKVEAKN
+1187 YTGNVPANLKVDPKD
-1202 ANYKITGTSKEP
+1202 ANYKVTGTSKEP
-1214 LTIVSEASNGGLT
+1214 ITIVSEASDGGLT
-1227 FYFLGN
+1227 FLFIGS
-1233 PDQQADGWIAELSE
+1233 PEKSADGWIAELDE
-1247 VVLPDRWELTEV
+1247 VVLPDRWELTELRQV
-1259 KKEDGK
+1259 VGK
-1265 DANHKKLVV
+1265 DANHKQLEVV
-1274 TAKNLLPIPFKN
+1274 AKNLLPVAFKN
-1286 VPLIVSI
+1286 VPLYVTV
-1293 DGVTQKLVIPEL
+1293 DGKTQNLVIPEL
-1305 PANAQTNFTI
+1305 AANAQTTFKVTQ
-1315 PNEIDIT
+1315 EIDIT

-1330 AELGRDGDAANNKKT
+1330 AELGRDGDAANNVKT
-1345 LSIVNDPIWNGG
+1345 LLVVNDPIWNGG
-1357 GIITTP
+1357 GSIAQPAALT
-1363 ETLAIAKF
+1363 IAKF
-1371 TQLNEDKTI
+1371 QQLNEDKTTT
-1380 ALTSKSTVDYQHKT
+1380 LTGKKTVDYQLKT
-1394 KIPFYTTTKNDFKFT
+1394 KIPFYKLTKNEFKFT
-1409 LNNAPTAEQ
+1409 LSNAPTAEQ
-1418 AANAAIR
+1418 ATNASIR

-1432 NGELKDVAP
+1432 NNTLEEVAP
-1441 ECYKVALAA
+1441 ECYKVALEANKEA
-1450 DTKDYTLSVDLSS
+1450 YTLSVDFTGVANL
-1463 AVDIKPG
+1463 KPG
-1470 DHRMRLLLANDA
+1470 DHRMRILLANDEN
-1482 DYAKFKE
+1482 YNKFKAGQE
-1489 QKPIEWGHAVDFTA
+1489 IEWGHAVDFTA
-1503 TITKG
+1503 TIAES
-1508 ASPFEYEMA
+1508 ASPLEYEMA
-1517 IVGIEGIKSGR
+1517 IVGIERIKSGR
-1528 NGLTSATPVKVKLKN
+1528 NLTNAVPVKVKLKN
-1543 NGLKVVTSVDVKLEV
+1543 NGLKAVTSVDVKLEV
-1558 DKVET
+1558 DKK
-1563 ATETLAVNLAAKG
+1563 APKTETLTVNLAPKG
-1576 GEATVELANK
+1576 EITVELANK
-1586 ANLSN
+1586 ADLSE

-1602 KPDSKV
+1602 QPDGKV

-1633 AVRGEGMIVPEAL
+1633 AVRGEGVVVPEEL
-1646 GASVKDEATIE
+1646 GASIQDEATIE
-1657 GWWKTE
+1657 GWWKINK
-1663 MPQTCAFLN
+1663 PQTSAFLN

-1696 FAGNGGYISTKGVL
+1696 FAGNGGYISKEGVL

-1716 HVAAV
+1716 HVAAS
-1721 VKQDKGVV
+1721 VKQVAGKV
-1729 TLKAYVDGDEVEMEQ
+1729 TLKAYVDGVEVEMQKNSEG
-1744 SSAGNGF
+1744 SGF
-1751 AVTITHLNIGFKG
+1751 EVSITHLNIALHG

-1770 MWNKQRTGAE
+1770 MWKKARTAEE
-1780 IKADMAKSVRPT
+1780 IKADMAKSVRT
-1792 PGGALPAGCV
+1792 TLGGSLPSDCV
-1802 TELIYTEGMG
+1802 TELIYTEGKG
-1812 KLTSFGDEGITT
+1812 KLTSFGDEGIAT
-1824 IVSKRTDE
+1824 IVSKRVDA
-1832 KIWKEFAPKLY
+1832 KIWKEFAPKTY
-1843 SGIEV
+1843 SNIEV
-1848 VGQVIPVKITGTE
+1848 AGQVIPVEITGTNA
-1861 VVAIMPSDFTT
+1861 VATMPSDFTA
-1872 FNKVKVKFASEWAG
+1872 FDKVKVKFVSEWSG
-1886 VEIKQNGTTVTENTE
+1886 VEIKQGSTVVTENTE
-1901 LDFSASGN
+1901 LNFSSGDHS
-1909 TLPFTL
+1909 LPFVL
-1915 TLNILGKSVTEN
+1915 KFEMLGKVATDNVT
-1927 INIKLVKD
+1927 IKLVND

-1952 TGLKQD
+1952 PGLKQD
-1958 ITLTDPLA
+1958 VTPNVPLESI
-1966 TLVLLEAENESA
+1966 VLLEAENESA

-2013 TVDLTTPVTF
+2013 TVDLTAPVTF
-2023 KVLAQNERDAKFYT
+2023 KVLAENERDAKFYT

-2067 TSALPVTY
+2067 SSALPVTY

-2118 REVEVNRAP
+2118 REVEVKRIP
-2127 LTIKVKDATMA
+2127 LTINVKDATMA
-2138 LGEELPEFEF
+2138 LGDELPEFEF

-2153 VFPNTEWQFDAPYIV
+2153 AFPNTEWQFDAPYIV

-2177 MPLAKGMYKIV
+2177 MPLAKGTYKV
-2188 PKAGT
+2188 APKGYT
-2193 APYESG
+2193 VPYESG

-2212 TDPVNAKKVIFVAK
+2212 TDPVNAKKVTFLAK
-2226 DEKDAPLEGVELLF
+2226 DEKDAPLEGVELQF
-2240 GEVKATTGVD
+2240 GEVKATTGAD

-2258 PLKDG
+2258 PLEDG
-2263 KAYTVTATKAGY
+2263 ERYTVTATKAGY

-2330 AVPKDIKHRFKEW
+2330 AVPKDIKYRFKEW

-2405 TVEAEAGYCFL
+2405 TVEAEAGYVFL
-2416 GWSDGVMTLSRTDQK
+2416 GWSDGVMELTRTDKK
-2431 VMADLNV
+2431 VMADLSV

-2452 DFEFNAANMET
+2452 DFEFDATNMET
-2463 WSFQKPAAGAG
+2463 WSFQKPKEGAG
-2474 WQIIPLEQIEQKNT
+2474 WQIIPLENISKAYV
-2488 GNVLALAPMVEYP
+2488 GKGKALALAPLYEYP
-2501 PVSPYPLTWAAS
+2501 QQSPYPKMWVAS

-2531 DRYVRRFYDLSVAT
+2531 DRYVQKFYNLSEAT
-2545 LEYSFEDNVWVKA
+2545 LEYCFEDNAWVKA
-2558 LDIDQKVTGVKAE
+2558 LDIDQNAAGVKAE

-2576 ATKLGSHKHLRFRW
+2576 HTKLATHKYLRFRW
-2590 AFDAAGGSR
+2590 SFNAANGTR

-2614 TQAIL
+2614 TQAVL

-2629 QKDGATDKVAA
+2629 QKEGTTEKVEA
-2640 IELTTPVGTDAA
+2640 IELTTPVGTPAT
-2652 KITAVPEAGY
+2652 KVTAVPDADY
-2662 VFAKWS
+2662 VFVKWS
-2668 DEKMTAERQDKQ
+2668 DDVMNAERTDNQS
-2680 DVTVTALFKRIPKA
+2680 VTVTAVFKPAPKP
-2694 KHVIQYAAATNG
+2694 KHTIQYVAGSNG
-2706 TINGVAYQELEEG
+2706 RIDGVVYQILEEG
-2719 AETASVSAV
+2719 TTTAAVSAI
-2728 ANNGYA
+2728 ANDGYA
-2734 FKQWDDGKK
+2734 FKQWDDSKK

-2769 YKAGEHGSIKGEATQ
+2769 YKAGEHGTIKGEATQ
-2784 NVFAGESGSAV
+2784 KVFAGESGSAV
-2795 EAVPDNG
+2795 EAVPDPG

-2837 YAVTLRKEGNGTLSI
+2837 YAVTLRKEGDGTLSI

-2866 TELQVVVTP
+2866 TV
-2875 DAGWELKTL
+2875 L
-2884 TAGGVDILATKTFTV
+2884 TAVATPKTGWKLKSLMAGTQDISSDGKFTV
-2899 TAATEVKA
+2899 TANVEVKA
-2907 VFEQNAQTFAV
+2907 VFELQTFAV

-2929 ITGIEESKL
+2929 ITGIEEDKL

-2984 AVFEEEGVPQP
+2984 AVFEEEGAPQP

-3008 ELKITGIEESKLNA
+3008 ELKITGIEEDKLNA

-3041 KSLMA
+3041 ESLMA

-3194 VVVRSGNVDGNEVLV
+3194 VVVRSGNVDGNEVLI

>member
-123 SLLQGMTPEWAAE
+123 SLLQGMTPDWAAE

-156 ADLSQR
+156 ADLSSR

-170 DLLHTAHITAT
+170 DLLRTAHITAT

-193 VAAIRWAEPPMEFNN
+193 VAAIRWAEPPMEFDN

-226 GGRGLTGKGVRIGIW
+226 SGRGLTGKGVRVGIW
-241 DGNVAEHVDYGN
+241 DGNVGDHVDYGN

-331 GYRMSNFC
+331 GYRMSAFC
-339 KYEQYLNYGFL
+339 RYEQYLNYSFL
-350 GPIHADVLAYY
+350 GPRHADVLAYF

-395 GALTPGGEMTD
+395 AALTPGGEMTD

-484 DDKGNLG
+484 DDKGNAG

-517 ASLPQGGAAQE
+517 ASLSRGGAAQE
-528 KEITV
+528 KKITV

-538 ELRVAI
+538 ELRVAL
-544 CWNDPVAMGKE
+544 CWNDPVADKE
-555 YATGESPMVNDLDI
+555 YKMGESPMVNDLDI
-569 TVVSGGKTYYPYT
+569 TVVSAGNTYYPYT
-582 LDDKHPEKPA
+582 LDPNNPNDVAK
-592 TADKKNGKDNIE
+592 ADKKNGRDNIE

-610 PAAGKYTLK
+610 PAAGEYTLK
-619 VEGKVNQSK
+619 VDGKVNQEE
-628 KQDYVVVWYFDY
+628 KQDYVVVWYYDY
-640 QRPAITSPVAGDIY
+640 QRPAITSPMAGDVY

-672 VELTTDGVT
+672 VELTTDGGM
-681 YTVLKDGASLCD
+681 YTVLKNGASLCD
-693 SIAIPATT
+693 SITIPATT

-716 QMVQMSGNFTIMA
+716 QIVLMNGNFTIMA

-735 LEEQTCSTTGWKL
+735 LEEQACSTTGWKL
-748 TWKAADGAAK
+748 TWEAAEGAAK

-773 LKNDVTT
+773 LKNDVAG
-780 TEYALAEADVKVGE
+780 TEYLLAEADVKAGE

-801 AVNANGVK
+801 AINANGVK

-816 IAQGAVAKT
+816 IAKGKTAKT
-825 LQIADLPY
+825 LQISDLPY
-833 TESFVGYP
+833 LESFVGYP

-846 ITKGKNVAHQL
+846 TTKGKNLAHQL
-857 TDPPVGLGLPFD
+857 QEPPAGLKLPFD
-869 SHMLLWQAGA
+869 SHMLVWQAGT
-879 DAPEWE
+879 DAPAWE
-885 DPFTKQRD
+885 NPFVNQRD
-893 NVGTVSACKVNLSGV
+893 NVGTVSTCKVNLSGIE
-908 AADTK
+908 ANTK
-913 LQLRAYYYMPEST
+913 LQLRAYYFMTEGS
-926 RENGAL
+926 REKGTL
-932 LRLLVDGTE
+932 LRLLVNGNEVQDVL
-941 TPDTQGRRQI
+941 GRGQI
-951 VGDGEEHFVTYDLT
+951 EGDGDEHFVTYDLT
-965 PFAGKEVSLTFETA
+965 SFAGKEVSLTFETA
-979 LANNRDGLIIVYYQI
+979 LANNRDGAIIVYYQI

-1000 RDAGIA
+1000 KDAGIA
-1006 WINDPKIVAKAGMQD
+1006 WVNDPEIVAKAYMQD
-1021 ETIRFKVLNY
+1021 ETVRFKVLNY
-1031 TSAELTNVPV
+1031 TSADLNNVPV

-1051 TTTLASL
+1051 TATLNL
-1058 KPFEDRILSFTHNFN
+1058 KPFEDRILSFKHNF
-1073 SVEAHKFNVVARVDV
+1073 SSAEAHKFNVVARVDV
-1088 EGDVRPTNNE
+1088 EGDARVANNE

-1109 LPMPEVTY
+1109 LPMPEVSY
-1117 IEFWGMV
+1117 IEFFGMV
-1124 FPAVPYVYTKI
+1124 FPIVPYVSTKI
-1135 EGKGI
+1135 DGKCI
-1140 FTDGRGTLEPYNPKE
+1140 YTDGRGTLDPYKPKE

-1163 TTPGAVVQVTFKE
+1163 TNPSATVQVTFKE
-1176 RDFAKD
+1176 HAFAEG
-1182 DILHV
+1182 DILYV
-1187 YTGDVPDNLKVEAKN
+1187 YTGNVPANLKVDPKD
-1202 ANYKITGTSKEP
+1202 ANYKVTGTSKEP
-1214 LTIVSEASNGGLT
+1214 ITIVSEASDGGLT
-1227 FYFLGN
+1227 FLFIGS
-1233 PDQQADGWIAELSE
+1233 PEKSADGWIAELDE
-1247 VVLPDRWELTEV
+1247 VVLPDRWELTELRQV
-1259 KKEDGK
+1259 AGK
-1265 DANHKKLVV
+1265 DANHKQLEVV
-1274 TAKNLLPIPFKN
+1274 AKNLLPVAFKN
-1286 VPLIVSI
+1286 VPLYVTV
-1293 DGVTQKLVIPEL
+1293 DGKTQNLVIPEL
-1305 PANAQTNFTI
+1305 AANAQTTFKVTQ
-1315 PNEIDIT
+1315 EIDIT

-1330 AELGRDGDAANNKKT
+1330 AELGRDGDAANNVKT
-1345 LSIVNDPIWNGG
+1345 LSVVNDPIWNGG
-1357 GIITTP
+1357 GSIAQPAALT
-1363 ETLAIAKF
+1363 IAKF
-1371 TQLNEDKTI
+1371 QQLNEDKTTT
-1380 ALTSKSTVDYQHKT
+1380 LTGKKTVDYQLKT
-1394 KIPFYTTTKNDFKFT
+1394 KIPFYKLTKNEFKFT
-1409 LNNAPTAEQ
+1409 LSNAPTAEQ
-1418 AANAAIR
+1418 VANAAIR

-1432 NGELKDVAP
+1432 NNTMDETAP
-1441 ECYKVALAA
+1441 ECYKVALEANKEA
-1450 DTKDYTLSVDLSS
+1450 YTLSVDFTGVANL
-1463 AVDIKPG
+1463 KPG
-1470 DHRMRLLLANDA
+1470 DHRMRILLANDEN
-1482 DYAKFKE
+1482 YNKFKTGQE
-1489 QKPIEWGHAVDFTA
+1489 IEWGHAVDFTA
-1503 TITKG
+1503 TIAES
-1508 ASPFEYEMA
+1508 ASPLEYEMA
-1517 IVGIEGIKSGR
+1517 IVGIERIKSGR
-1528 NGLTSATPVKVKLKN
+1528 NLTNAVPVKVKLKN
-1543 NGLKVVTSVDVKLEV
+1543 NGLKAVTSVEVKLEV
-1558 DKVET
+1558 DK
-1563 ATETLAVNLAAKG
+1563 AAAQTETLNVNLAAKG
-1576 GEATVELANK
+1576 GEATVELASK
-1586 ANLSN
+1586 ADLSN

-1602 KPDSKV
+1602 KTDGKV

-1633 AVRGEGMIVPEAL
+1633 AVRGEGVVVPEEL
-1646 GASVKDEATIE
+1646 GASIQDEATIE
-1657 GWWKTE
+1657 GWWKINK
-1663 MPQTCAFLN
+1663 PQTSAFLN

-1716 HVAAV
+1716 HVAAS
-1721 VKQDKGVV
+1721 VKQVAGKV
-1729 TLKAYVDGDEVEMEQ
+1729 TLKAYVDGVEVEMQKNSEG
-1744 SSAGNGF
+1744 SGF
-1751 AVTITHLNIGFKG
+1751 EVSITHLNIALHG

-1770 MWNKQRTGAE
+1770 MWKKARTAEE
-1780 IKADMAKSVRPT
+1780 IKADMAKSVRT
-1792 PGGALPAGCV
+1792 TLGGSLPSDCV
-1802 TELIYTEGMG
+1802 TELIYTEGKG
-1812 KLTSFGDEGITT
+1812 KLTSFGDEGIAT
-1824 IVSKRTDE
+1824 IVSKRVDA
-1832 KIWKEFAPKLY
+1832 KIWKEFAPKTY
-1843 SGIEV
+1843 SNIEV
-1848 VGQVIPVKITGTE
+1848 AGQVIPVEITGTN
-1861 VVAIMPSDFTT
+1861 VVATMPSDFTA
-1872 FNKVKVKFASEWAG
+1872 FDKVKVKFVSEWSG
-1886 VEIKQNGTTVTENTE
+1886 VEIKQGSTVVTENTE
-1901 LDFSASGN
+1901 LNFSSGDHS
-1909 TLPFTL
+1909 LPFVL
-1915 TLNILGKSVTEN
+1915 KFEMLGKVTTDN
-1927 INIKLVKD
+1927 VTIKLVND

-1952 TGLKQD
+1952 PGLKQD
-1958 ITLTDPLA
+1958 VTPNVPLESV
-1966 TLVLLEAENESA
+1966 VLLEAENESA

-2013 TVDLTTPVTF
+2013 TVDLTAPVTF
-2023 KVLAQNERDAKFYT
+2023 KVLAENERDAKFYT

-2067 TSALPVTY
+2067 SSALPVTY

-2118 REVEVNRAP
+2118 REVEVKRIP
-2127 LTIKVKDATMA
+2127 LTINVKDATMA
-2138 LGEELPEFEF
+2138 LGDELPEFEF

-2153 VFPNTEWQFDAPYIV
+2153 AFPNTEWQFDAPYIV

-2177 MPLAKGMYKIV
+2177 MPLAKGTYKVV
-2188 PKAGT
+2188 PEGYT
-2193 APYESG
+2193 VPYESG

-2212 TDPVNAKKVIFVAK
+2212 TDPVNAKKVTFLAK
-2226 DEKDAPLEGVELLF
+2226 DEKDAPLEGVELQF
-2240 GEVKATTGVD
+2240 GEVKATTGAD

-2258 PLKDG
+2258 PLEDG
-2263 KAYTVTATKAGY
+2263 ERYTVTATKAGY

-2330 AVPKDIKHRFKEW
+2330 AVPKDIKYRFKEW

-2405 TVEAEAGYCFL
+2405 TVEAEAGYVFL
-2416 GWSDGVMTLSRTDQK
+2416 GWSDGVMELTRTDKK
-2431 VMADLNV
+2431 VMADLSV

-2452 DFEFNAANMET
+2452 DFEFDATNMET
-2463 WSFQKPAAGAG
+2463 WSFQKPKEGAG
-2474 WQIIPLEQIEQKNT
+2474 WQIIPLENISKAYV
-2488 GNVLALAPMVEYP
+2488 GKGKALALAPLYEYP
-2501 PVSPYPLTWAAS
+2501 QQSPYPKMWVAS
-2513 PWLSIEGH
+2513 PWLSIEGR

-2531 DRYVRRFYDLSVAT
+2531 DRYVQKFYNLSEAT
-2545 LEYSFEDNVWVKA
+2545 LEYCFEDNAWVKA
-2558 LDIDQKVTGVKAE
+2558 LDIDQNAAGVKAE

-2576 ATKLGSHKHLRFRW
+2576 HTKLATHKYLRFRW
-2590 AFDAAGGSR
+2590 SFDAANGTR

-2614 TQAIL
+2614 TQAVL

-2629 QKDGATDKVAA
+2629 QKEGTTDKVEA
-2640 IELTTPVGTDAA
+2640 IELTTPVGTPAT
-2652 KITAVPEAGY
+2652 KVTAVPEAGY
-2662 VFAKWS
+2662 VFDKWS
-2668 DEKMTAERQDKQ
+2668 DEKMTADRQDDQ
-2680 DVTVTALFKRIPKA
+2680 SVTVTAIFKRIPKA
-2694 KHVIQYAAATNG
+2694 KHVIQYTAVANG
-2706 TINGVAYQELEEG
+2706 TISGVAYQELEEG

-2728 ANNGYA
+2728 ADNGYA
-2734 FKQWDDGKK
+2734 FKQWDDSKK
-2743 VNPRSDVVGTEDKT
+2743 VNPRSDVVGSEDKT

-2784 NVFAGESGSAV
+2784 KVFAGESGSAV

-2816 RTEVNVTESKT
+2816 RTELNVTESKT

-2837 YAVTLRKEGNGTLSI
+2837 YAVTLKHEGNGTLSI

-2866 TELQVVVTP
+2866 TVLTVVTQP
-2875 DAGWELKTL
+2875 DA
-2884 TAGGVDILATKTFTV
+2884 
-2899 TAATEVKA
+2899 
-2907 VFEQNAQTFAV
+2907 
-2918 TLKKEGEGELK
+2918 
-2929 ITGIEESKL
+2929 
-2938 NAVPEGTELIAV
+2938 
-2950 ATPKTGWKLK
+2950 GWKLK
-2960 SLTAGTQDISSDG
+2960 SLMAGTQDISSDG
-2973 KFTVTADVEVK
+2973 KFTVTANVEVK
-2984 AVFEEEGVPQP
+2984 AVFELQTFAVTLTQGDHGTISIKDYTEEQ
-2995 KTYVVTVAKEGEG
+2995 
-3008 ELKITGIEESKLNA
+3008 LKA
-3022 VPEGTEL
+3022 VPINTEL
-3029 TAVATPKTGWKL
+3029 TVVVTPDASWKL
-3041 KSLMA
+3041 KTLTA
-3046 GTQDIKADGKF
+3046 NGADIADTKTF
-3057 TVTADVEVKAVFVE
+3057 TVTEDVTVVAVFEE
-3071 EGTPQPKTF
+3071 EGAPQPKTF

-3127 AGTQDISSDGK
+3127 AGTQDIKADGK
-3138 FTVTADVEVKAVFVK
+3138 FTVTADVEVKAVFEK
-3153 STSVDDA
+3153 TTAVDDA

-3194 VVVRSGNVDGNEVLV
+3194 VVVRSGNVDGNEVLI